1 MSLNDQ
7 LKNIHKSFQSFKGG
21 NVKPV
26 ASPSVLSEAIQ
37 SVTESAQESIPEASA
52 PVTSAPVDVTPKT
65 KSSTIIWIV
74 VIALVVLVIFG
85 IILYVQYK
93 NKKKNEA
100 LIRPGPGSNRQAA
113 FQPNTG
119 NPRPTST
126 QQEDTSDLVP
136 I

>member
-26 ASPSVLSEAIQ
+26 SSPSVLSEAIQ

-52 PVTSAPVDVTPKT
+52 PVSTPVVEAPKT

-93 NKKKNEA
+93 NKKKNELA
-100 LIRPGPGSNRQAA
+100 RPGPGSNRQAA